1 MVFYKNKWVKNIGRK
16 ITLYKN
22 LDSLIC
28 MMNHQDAEHKETF
41 KIFFIKISHF
51 HHLVKATYIL
61 HYWNNKFY
69 L

>member
-41 KIFFIKISHF
+41 KIFFIKIYTLSSPCKSD
-51 HHLVKATYIL
+51 L
-61 HYWNNKFY
+61 Y
-69 L
+69 LTLLK